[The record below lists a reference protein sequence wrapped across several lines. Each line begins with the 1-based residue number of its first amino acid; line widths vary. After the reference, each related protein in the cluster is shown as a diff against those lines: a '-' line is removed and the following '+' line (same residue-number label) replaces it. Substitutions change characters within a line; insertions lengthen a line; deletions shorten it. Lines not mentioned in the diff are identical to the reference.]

1 MLVEEIDR
9 IFDLLTIQCN
19 RELTKQAVLYL
30 GRTYNCFPLRM
41 YDRLCPYPHDWRLP
55 FRHVSPMAVWKFNIV
70 NVAVLVSDFNFNYSK
85 QFSNKVLIMNFSSR
99 KAKFFGI
106 LKRLFVDLSS
116 AVFEIV
122 KRRASR

>member
-41 YDRLCPYPHDWRLP
+41 YDRLGPYPHDWRLP
-55 FRHVSPMAVWKFNIV
+55 FPSRLTDGSLEVQ
-70 NVAVLVSDFNFNYSK
+70 YC
-85 QFSNKVLIMNFSSR
+85 QRSS
-99 KAKFFGI
+99 AG
-106 LKRLFVDLSS
+106 KRL
-116 AVFEIV
+116 
-122 KRRASR
+122 